1 MRKSID
7 LSGIDLNALAVFAQV
22 AEAGNFTQGAQALG
36 VPKGSVSRK
45 ISALEAALGVRLLN
59 RTTRK
64 VSLTDIGRLYYEQC
78 RKGLDELE
86 AAARLIDASR
96 ATPRGTL
103 RISAPADFGG
113 GRFGGL
119 VEEFLKV
126 HEQVNIELLLSDD
139 YVDLIEQRIDLAFRS
154 GTLADSTLIARRL
167 GPTRRILCASPDYLA
182 LRGTPETLEELQNHD
197 GIVHGRTVDNAHWRL
212 SGPTGAISVRVN
224 ARVAA
229 NGMSFLRSLALRGL
243 GIVLYPEVIARDDIA
258 RGRLRRVLEEY
269 ASAESAIYALYPSG
283 RHVSP
288 NVRAFLDMAAETW
301 ATDDPTSGV
310 ADL

>member
-7 LSGIDLNALAVFAQV
+7 LSGIDLNALAVFAEV
-22 AEAGNFTQGAQALG
+22 AEAGSFTQGAQALG

-78 RKGLDELE
+78 RKGLDELD

-96 ATPRGTL
+96 AAPRGTL

-113 GRFGGL
+113 GRFGAL
-119 VEEFLKV
+119 IEAFLKTY
-126 HEQVNIELLLSDD
+126 EQVNIELLLSDD

-154 GTLADSTLIARRL
+154 GTLEDSTLIARRL

-182 LRGTPETLEELQNHD
+182 LRGTPETLGELQNHD
-197 GIVHGRTVDNAHWRL
+197 CIVHGRTADNAHWRF
-212 SGPTGAISVRVN
+212 SGPDGAVSVRVN

-229 NGMSFLRSLALRGL
+229 NGMSFLRSLAVRGL
-243 GIVLYPEVIARDDIA
+243 GIVLYPEAIARDDIA
-258 RGRLRRVLEEY
+258 HGRLSRVLEEY

-288 NVRAFLDMAAETW
+288 NVRAFLDMAAEAWSTNE
-301 ATDDPTSGV
+301 PTSPI
-310 ADL
+310 AAL